1 MSRIPVHCANIGV
14 GQEWQ
19 DTIPEMVP
27 QHPCYR
33 QMKPRHPGLT
43 SSLTYGEAQ
52 ACFNKWMWYTMK
64 LLGKW
69 YKCQA
74 ERTKNKLRGEQ
85 ERESWQNHDANS
97 PLVVCRPYKV
107 NNQGKSECTHTIVDR
122 LYPCNVIASCETGIN
137 DGAFGTLSLSEAY
150 YTRLTRLRVLYFM
163 LIRELREDMM

>member
-1 MSRIPVHCANIGV
+1 M

-19 DTIPEMVP
+19 DTIPEMVS

-69 YKCQA
+69 YKRQA
-74 ERTKNKLRGEQ
+74 EQTKNELRGDFDLSR
-85 ERESWQNHDANS
+85 REN
-97 PLVVCRPYKV
+97 P
-107 NNQGKSECTHTIVDR
+107 GKTMMPILHWLCVDPTK
-122 LYPCNVIASCETGIN
+122 LIIKA
-137 DGAFGTLSLSEAY
+137 SLSAP
-150 YTRLTRLRVLYFM
+150 T
-163 LIRELREDMM
+163 

>member
-1 MSRIPVHCANIGV
+1 MNRKPWINAKNAVQGSKIERNIGV

-19 DTIPEMVP
+19 DTIPEMVS
-27 QHPCYR
+27 QHPCYW

-74 ERTKNKLRGEQ
+74 ERTKNKLRGE
-85 ERESWQNHDANS
+85 
-97 PLVVCRPYKV
+97 
-107 NNQGKSECTHTIVDR
+107 
-122 LYPCNVIASCETGIN
+122 
-137 DGAFGTLSLSEAY
+137 
-150 YTRLTRLRVLYFM
+150 
-163 LIRELREDMM
+163 

>member
-1 MSRIPVHCANIGV
+1 MGALKLALNIGV

-19 DTIPEMVP
+19 DTIPEMVS
-27 QHPCYR
+27 QHPCYW

-74 ERTKNKLRGEQ
+74 ERTKNKLRGE
-85 ERESWQNHDANS
+85 
-97 PLVVCRPYKV
+97 
-107 NNQGKSECTHTIVDR
+107 
-122 LYPCNVIASCETGIN
+122 
-137 DGAFGTLSLSEAY
+137 
-150 YTRLTRLRVLYFM
+150 
-163 LIRELREDMM
+163 